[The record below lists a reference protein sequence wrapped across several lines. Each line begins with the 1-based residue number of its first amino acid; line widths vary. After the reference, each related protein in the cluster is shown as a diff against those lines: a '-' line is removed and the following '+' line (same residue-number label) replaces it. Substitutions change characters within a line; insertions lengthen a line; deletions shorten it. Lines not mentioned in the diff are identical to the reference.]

1 MGGPAAP
8 SSPLLSVLTVLRL
21 REVAGSEELRLL
33 RTLRRP
39 PPPPPV
45 LETSS
50 LTTERLL
57 SSAWTGLELDLV
69 GKFENILPGRSS
81 WGRPLARE
89 RLNTLSTNTFIFILG
104 VATHQSVGEQ

>member
-1 MGGPAAP
+1 M
-8 SSPLLSVLTVLRL
+8 LD
-21 REVAGSEELRLL
+21 
-33 RTLRRP
+33 
-39 PPPPPV
+39 
-45 LETSS
+45 TSS

-81 WGRPLARE
+81 WGSPVARE

-104 VATHQSVGEQ
+104 ATSYQSVGEQ